1 MKKVKPWE
9 WRSTATAWETY
20 YTRAHMETILRRAAV
35 FDLKVS
41 HLSGLLYMF
50 GKTVEAEGVHPLQSG
65 LIRLKFR
72 RDRRHGMPLESPLT
86 FYPRYAKEFLVRYG
100 RVAIDMLRLERIR
113 RRVLKDP
120 QRYAYTDQAL
130 AAGHRRGDRYARTLQ
145 PQRRGARR
153 GQAHA
158 PDCRADARQ
167 RSSRRAKNATISA

>member
-1 MKKVKPWE
+1 
-9 WRSTATAWETY
+9 
-20 YTRAHMETILRRAAV
+20 METVLRRAAV

-65 LIRLKFR
+65 LIRRKSR
-72 RDRRHGMPLESPLT
+72 RDRRHGMPLESPLV

-130 AAGHRRGDRYARTLQ
+130 AAVTAEETDTLELFSHNAR
-145 PQRRGARR
+145 
-153 GQAHA
+153 HA
-158 PDCRADARQ
+158 T
-167 RSSRRAKNATISA
+167 RSSARAGLPS